1 MVQNRRKKQMKESTL
16 QKRLV
21 GNSNSN
27 TKEQEPMEFEGIP
40 FEVVRR
46 RVRYSRVEF
55 KTKGLRVVVPRGVNP
70 LQILEDNKKSIVKKY
85 HKLIQQR
92 ETARKIPMTDWTEE
106 EFNRIV
112 SGYLHRYSRQL
123 NVKPPAIKFRKMKRR
138 WGSCRSDGIITL
150 NVFLQFVPEHLIA
163 YIIYH
168 ELAHILVRGHNKK
181 FKAIIAK
188 EFPNYRQ
195 LDKELNLYGLKL
207 LS

>member
-1 MVQNRRKKQMKESTL
+1 MVQNRRKKRMKDSTL
-16 QKRLV
+16 QTRIA
-21 GNSNSN
+21 GNRNTN
-27 TKEQEPMEFEGIP
+27 TKEQGLMEFEGIP

-55 KTKGLRVVVPRGVNP
+55 KTTGLRVVVPRGINP

-92 ETARKIPMTDWTEE
+92 ETARKILMTDWTEE
-106 EFNRIV
+106 EFSRIV
-112 SGYLHRYSRQL
+112 SGYLDRYSRQL
-123 NVKPPAIKFRKMKRR
+123 KVKPPAVKFRKMKRR

-168 ELAHILVRGHNKK
+168 ELAHILVRGHNRK

>member
-1 MVQNRRKKQMKESTL
+1 MKDSTL
-16 QKRLV
+16 QKRIV
-21 GNSNSN
+21 GNRNID
-27 TKEQEPMEFEGIP
+27 TKEQSPMEFDGIP

-55 KTKGLRVVVPRGVNP
+55 KTAGLRVVVPRGVNP

-85 HKLIQQR
+85 HKLMQQR

-106 EFNRIV
+106 EFSTII
-112 SGYLHRYSRQL
+112 SKYLEQYSRQL
-123 NVKPPAIKFRKMKRR
+123 KVKHPTIKFRKMKRR

-150 NVFLQFVPEHLIA
+150 NIFLQFVPEHLIA

-168 ELAHILVRGHNKK
+168 ELAHLIVRGHNKK

>member
-1 MVQNRRKKQMKESTL
+1 MKDSTM

-21 GNSNSN
+21 RNRNAN
-27 TKEQEPMEFEGIP
+27 TIEHEPMEFEGIP

-55 KTKGLRVVVPRGVNP
+55 KSAGLRVVVPRGIDP

-92 ETARKIPMTDWTEE
+92 ETARKIPMTDWTVE
-106 EFNRIV
+106 EFSRLI
-112 SGYLHRYSRQL
+112 SGYLHRYSGQL
-123 NVKPPAIKFRKMKRR
+123 KVKPPNIKFRKMKRR

-168 ELAHILVRGHNKK
+168 ELAHILVRGHNRK
-181 FKAIIAK
+181 FKALIAK
-188 EFPNYRQ
+188 EFPYYRQ

>member
-1 MVQNRRKKQMKESTL
+1 MKDKTL
-16 QKRLV
+16 QKRMARKK
-21 GNSNSN
+21 N
-27 TKEQEPMEFEGIP
+27 TNTIEQGPMEFEGIP

-55 KTKGLRVVVPRGVNP
+55 KATGLRVVVPRDINP
-70 LQILEDNKKSIVKKY
+70 LQFLEDNKKSIVKKY

-106 EFNRIV
+106 EFSRIV

-123 NVKPPAIKFRKMKRR
+123 KVKTPTIKFRKMKRR
-138 WGSCRSDGIITL
+138 WGSCRSDGTVTL

-181 FKAIIAK
+181 FKTIIAK

>member
-1 MVQNRRKKQMKESTL
+1 MNDGIL
-16 QKRLV
+16 QKRIA
-21 GNSNSN
+21 GNRNTN
-27 TKEQEPMEFEGIP
+27 TKEQEAMEFEGIP
-40 FEVVRR
+40 YEVVRR

-55 KTKGLRVVVPRGVNP
+55 KTRGLRVVVPRGINP

-85 HKLIQQR
+85 HKLIQER

-106 EFNRIV
+106 EFSSIV
-112 SGYLHRYSRQL
+112 SGYLNRYSRQL
-123 NVKPPAIKFRKMKRR
+123 KVKPPSIKFRKMRRR

-181 FKAIIAK
+181 FKAIIAQ

>member
-1 MVQNRRKKQMKESTL
+1 MKDSTL
-16 QKRLV
+16 QKRII
-21 GNSNSN
+21 GNRKIN
-27 TKEQEPMEFEGIP
+27 TKEQAPMEFEGIP

-55 KTKGLRVVVPRGVNP
+55 KTAGLRVVVPRGVNP

-106 EFNRIV
+106 EFSTII
-112 SGYLHRYSRQL
+112 SKYLELYSRQL
-123 NVKPPAIKFRKMKRR
+123 KVKPPTIKFRKMKRR

-168 ELAHILVRGHNKK
+168 ELAHLIVRGHNKK
-181 FKAIIAK
+181 FKAIIAN